1 VRVRV
6 RVGSSQWLTSVFSD
20 SKQQAYVLPI
30 KKAVRV
36 AEDIAPGD
44 EVRVRIEVADLS

>member
-1 VRVRV
+1 V
-6 RVGSSQWLTSVFSD
+6 RVGGSEWLTSVFPD

-36 AEDIAPGD
+36 AEGIVPGD
-44 EVRVRIEVADLS
+44 DVRARIELVDVS